1 MIVDLLVP
9 PLNSPACIHF
19 FCRVG
24 WDWTFALMPYGPVW
38 KEHRRIFHNQF
49 NATIHEHRQIQEP
62 AAAELLVL
70 LLRSPGR
77 FLEHL
82 EQYVVF

>member
-1 MIVDLLVP
+1 
-9 PLNSPACIHF
+9 
-19 FCRVG
+19 
-24 WDWTFALMPYGPVW
+24 MPYGPVW

-82 EQYVVF
+82 EQYVVSGGMIRCIDNFLHQLHCSNYHAASVRLKLVT